1 MKKSLTYI
9 INKMGKM
16 NIIKTLANLFMNYCR
31 IENDKIV
38 QRKKDLRENT
48 LPQTLLNH
56 YRENIV
62 EMEFKRDT
70 GIIANQQV
78 IKKLNSLYRDLSKV
92 SKITWKE
99 IKSFYEFIDC
109 SGKKA
114 EIRIPFCQ
122 KYLGMFLYYL
132 SIAGIFFCMIPL
144 ILLFYLNFLDVK
156 IIIEFSLYIF
166 YFIYFFKM
174 SLPVKEAMRFQ
185 KLIQKQNI

>member
-1 MKKSLTYI
+1 MYNKK
-9 INKMGKM
+9 
-16 NIIKTLANLFMNYCR
+16 IIKIIMNMIETFGNLFVNYHKVK
-31 IENDKIV
+31 NDEIT
-38 QRKKDLRENT
+38 QRKKDLAENI
-48 LPQTLLNH
+48 LPQTLK
-56 YRENIV
+56 ESIV
-62 EMEFKRDT
+62 VEIEFERYT

-78 IKKLNSLYRDLSKV
+78 VKKLNSLYRDLSKI

-109 SGKKA
+109 SGEKA
-114 EIRIPFCQ
+114 RIKIPLVQ
-122 KYLGMFLYYL
+122 RYLGIFLYYFSL
-132 SIAGIFFCMIPL
+132 VGIFFCMIPL

-166 YFIYFFKM
+166 YFIYFFKT

>member
-1 MKKSLTYI
+1 MYNKK
-9 INKMGKM
+9 
-16 NIIKTLANLFMNYCR
+16 IIKIIMNMIETFGNLFVNYHKVK
-31 IENDKIV
+31 NDEIT
-38 QRKKDLRENT
+38 QRKKDLAENT
-48 LPQTLLNH
+48 LPPTLLNH

-62 EMEFKRDT
+62 EIEFKRDT
-70 GIIANQQV
+70 GINANQQV
-78 IKKLNSLYRDLSKV
+78 IKKLYSLHRNLSKI

-109 SGKKA
+109 SGEKA
-114 EIRIPFCQ
+114 RIKIPLVQ
-122 KYLGMFLYYL
+122 RYLGIFLYYFSL
-132 SIAGIFFCMIPL
+132 VGVFFCMIPL

-156 IIIEFSLYIF
+156 IIMEFSLYIF

>member
-1 MKKSLTYI
+1 MIKIVMK
-9 INKMGKM
+9 
-16 NIIKTLANLFMNYCR
+16 IIKNLSDFSIKYRKIRNAEFNQMKRDLAENL
-31 IENDKIV
+31 
-38 QRKKDLRENT
+38 

-56 YRENIV
+56 YKESIV
-62 EMEFKRDT
+62 EIEFERDT

-78 IKKLNSLYRDLSKV
+78 VKKLNSLYRDLSKI

-132 SIAGIFFCMIPL
+132 SIAGIFLCIISF
-144 ILLFYLNFLDVK
+144 ILFFFFLNLLDLK
-156 IIIEFSLYIF
+156 IIIEFSVYVF

-174 SLPVKEAMRFQ
+174 SLPVKEAMRYQ
-185 KLIQKQNI
+185 KLIKGQNI

>member
-1 MKKSLTYI
+1 MYNKK
-9 INKMGKM
+9 
-16 NIIKTLANLFMNYCR
+16 IIKIIMNMIETFGNLFVNYHKVK
-31 IENDKIV
+31 NDEIT
-38 QRKKDLRENT
+38 QRKKDLAENT
-48 LPQTLLNH
+48 LPPTLLNH

-62 EMEFKRDT
+62 EIVFKRDT

-78 IKKLNSLYRDLSKV
+78 VKKLNSLYRDLSKI

>member
-1 MKKSLTYI
+1 
-9 INKMGKM
+9 M
-16 NIIKTLANLFMNYCR
+16 NIIKTLCNLFMNYCK
-31 IENDKIV
+31 IKDDKIA
-38 QRKKDLRENT
+38 QRRKDLAENT

-56 YRENIV
+56 YKESIV
-62 EMEFKRDT
+62 EIEFERDT

-78 IKKLNSLYRDLSKV
+78 VKKLNSLYRDLSKI

-132 SIAGIFFCMIPL
+132 SITGIFLCIISF
-144 ILLFYLNFLDVK
+144 ILLFFFNFFDPK

-166 YFIYFFKM
+166 YFIYFLKM

>member
-1 MKKSLTYI
+1 MI
-9 INKMGKM
+9 
-16 NIIKTLANLFMNYCR
+16 
-31 IENDKIV
+31 KIV
-38 QRKKDLRENT
+38 MKTIKNLSDFSIKYRKIKNAEFNQMKRDLVENH
-48 LPQTLLNH
+48 LPKTLLNH
-56 YRENIV
+56 YKESIV
-62 EMEFKRDT
+62 EIEFERDT

-78 IKKLNSLYRDLSKV
+78 IKKLNSLYRDLSKI

-132 SIAGIFFCMIPL
+132 SIAGIFLCIISF
-144 ILLFYLNFLDVK
+144 ILLFFFNFFDPK
-156 IIIEFSLYIF
+156 IIIEFSVYVF

-185 KLIQKQNI
+185 KLIQKQDI

>member
-1 MKKSLTYI
+1 
-9 INKMGKM
+9 M

-78 IKKLNSLYRDLSKV
+78 IKKLNSLYSDLSKI
-92 SKITWKE
+92 SKITWIE

-114 EIRIPFCQ
+114 EIKVPPVQR
-122 KYLGMFLYYL
+122 YLGIFLYYFNL
-132 SIAGIFFCMIPL
+132 IGIIFCIIPL
-144 ILLFYLNFLDVK
+144 ILLFCLNFLEIK
-156 IIIEFSLYIF
+156 IIIEFSVYVF

-185 KLIQKQNI
+185 KLIQKQDI

>member
-1 MKKSLTYI
+1 
-9 INKMGKM
+9 M

-78 IKKLNSLYRDLSKV
+78 IKKLNSLYSDLSKI
-92 SKITWKE
+92 SKITWIE

-114 EIRIPFCQ
+114 EIKISPIQR
-122 KYLGMFLYYL
+122 YLGISLYYL
-132 SIAGIFFCMIPL
+132 CFISIALCMIFL
-144 ILLFYLNFLDVK
+144 FVLLFFLNFLDIK
-156 IIIEFSLYIF
+156 IIVELSLYVF

-174 SLPVKEAMRFQ
+174 SLPVKEAMRYQ
-185 KLIQKQNI
+185 KLIKGQNI

>member
-1 MKKSLTYI
+1 MI
-9 INKMGKM
+9 
-16 NIIKTLANLFMNYCR
+16 
-31 IENDKIV
+31 KIV
-38 QRKKDLRENT
+38 MKTIKNFSDFSIKYRKIKNAEFNQMKRDLVENL
-48 LPQTLLNH
+48 LPKTLLNQ
-56 YRENIV
+56 YKRNI
-62 EMEFKRDT
+62 EEIEFKRYT
-70 GIIANQQV
+70 GITANQQV
-78 IKKLNSLYRDLSKV
+78 IKKLNSLYSDLSKI
-92 SKITWKE
+92 SKITWIE

-144 ILLFYLNFLDVK
+144 ILLFCLNFLDIR
-156 IIIEFSLYIF
+156 IIVEFSLYVF

-185 KLIQKQNI
+185 KLIQKQDI

>member
-1 MKKSLTYI
+1 
-9 INKMGKM
+9 M
-16 NIIKTLANLFMNYCR
+16 NIIKTLGNLFMNYCR

-38 QRKKDLRENT
+38 QRKKYLRENT

-109 SGKKA
+109 SGKKS

-122 KYLGMFLYYL
+122 KY
-132 SIAGIFFCMIPL
+132 
-144 ILLFYLNFLDVK
+144 
-156 IIIEFSLYIF
+156 
-166 YFIYFFKM
+166 
-174 SLPVKEAMRFQ
+174 
-185 KLIQKQNI
+185 

>member
-1 MKKSLTYI
+1 
-9 INKMGKM
+9 M
-16 NIIKTLANLFMNYCR
+16 NIIKTFGDLFINYCK
-31 IENDKIV
+31 IKDDKIA
-38 QRKKDLRENT
+38 QRRKDLAENI
-48 LPQTLLNH
+48 LPQTLK
-56 YRENIV
+56 ESIV
-62 EMEFKRDT
+62 VEIEFERYT

-78 IKKLNSLYRDLSKV
+78 VKKLNSLYRDLSKI

-122 KYLGMFLYYL
+122 EYLGMFLYYL

>member
-1 MKKSLTYI
+1 
-9 INKMGKM
+9 M

-70 GIIANQQV
+70 GIVANQQV
-78 IKKLNSLYRDLSKV
+78 IRKLNSLYRDLSKI

-99 IKSFYEFIDC
+99 IKFFYEFIDC

-114 EIRIPFCQ
+114 KIKIPPEQ
-122 KYLGMFLYYL
+122 RYLGIFLNHL
-132 SIAGIFFCMIPL
+132 TLISIFFCIFSIFFFFFL
-144 ILLFYLNFLDVK
+144 NLLDLK
-156 IIIEFSLYIF
+156 IIIEFSVYVF

-174 SLPVKEAMRFQ
+174 SLPVKEAMRYQ
-185 KLIQKQNI
+185 KLIQKKNI